1 MAYQSPVMLERLF
14 FRAFFAK
21 LASEGQGTIDWRSD
35 ETDARFRC
43 VYEYLSS
50 KKHEAN
56 LPNLA
61 RLVSRLRP
69 DPLTGASPALDT
81 NLMHMQPGS
90 VRAPNPTYEG
100 VRLSGS
106 RAEVDRVLAELPE
119 EMRPIISG
127 AAKAFIRKVSTP

>member
-14 FRAFFAK
+14 FRAFFAE
-21 LASEGQGTIDWRSD
+21 LASEGHGVIDWRSD

-43 VYEYLSS
+43 VYEYLRLKRQQS
-50 KKHEAN
+50 N

-90 VRAPNPTYEG
+90 VSAPNPSYEG

-106 RAEVDRVLAELPE
+106 RADVDRILADLPE

-127 AAKAFIRKVSTP
+127 AAKAFIRKESTP